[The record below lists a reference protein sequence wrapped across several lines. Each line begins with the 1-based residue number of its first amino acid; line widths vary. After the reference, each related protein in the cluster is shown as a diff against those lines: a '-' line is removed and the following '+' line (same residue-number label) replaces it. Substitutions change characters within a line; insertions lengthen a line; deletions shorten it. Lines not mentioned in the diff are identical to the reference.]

1 LAKISN
7 LGLVASVALIAAIL
21 FRREGRLEQQAITE
35 RETFDETDPTVTEA
49 AIAGGSALAD
59 AGSTLYN
66 DAVNAINNVGSFL
79 ERTLTGQS
87 QDLDT
92 GSSAPYSQADLE
104 ADIREAEAEQTTL
117 NRISENLVDGVLP
130 SDYAEGL

>member
-7 LGLVASVALIAAIL
+7 LGLVASVAIIAALL
-21 FRREGRLEQQAITE
+21 FRREGRLEQEAVTE
-35 RETFDETDPTVTEA
+35 RETFDASDPTVTEA
-49 AIAGGSALAD
+49 AIAGGSRLAD

-66 DAVNAINNVGSFL
+66 DTVDAIGNIGSFL

-117 NRISENLVDGVLP
+117 NRIQENLVDGVLP
-130 SDYAEGL
+130 SDYSGGF